1 MCIYSLIFQYIP
13 HLIVVAFLLML
24 FLSPIFPDAGIDDI
38 SHNVLQISYLKGRI
52 IFAIF
57 ILYFYYNA
65 IKNRTIAN
73 KIISSLTLFLYP
85 LLLYVMFH
93 AENPINFIPYLISLY
108 LFSGAG
114 EIYVIAIFD
123 VVLVFLLVYLI
134 QIFINLQF
142 YRK

>member
-1 MCIYSLIFQYIP
+1 MRIYSLIFQYIP

-24 FLSPIFPDAGIDDI
+24 FLPPIFPDAGIDDI

-114 EIYVIAIFD
+114 EIYIIVIFD

-134 QIFINLQF
+134 QKFINSQF